1 MRKIFTFILA
11 LIAGAGTLF
20 AESGTCGANLTWDL
34 TGGVLTISGTGAMTD
49 WDNVDEVPWY
59 STKSSIQSVV
69 IENGVTS
76 IGKNAFRGCTNLT
89 SVSLPN
95 TVTSIGASA
104 FMNCSAL
111 TSINLPGSLKTIGT
125 STFLAAGLTYVHIPN
140 SVASIPFS
148 AFQNCADLHS
158 VSIGY
163 AVTSIGKY
171 AFENCSNLAIINCNA
186 AIPPTWGEDCFYDV
200 PTDITVWVWKGQKTA
215 YTAPGSPWN
224 YFDDIKESGMLMG
237 KCGAEGDST
246 NLVWDLTEDGILTI
260 SGAGK
265 MADWNSGEP
274 SWQAYNV
281 PIKTL
286 IVENGPTSIGM
297 YAFKD
302 STNLKSVTIGNAV
315 ETIESRAF
323 NGCTGLTSLTLG
335 DGLTDIRGY
344 AFMGCENLKSV
355 TLPNSLTRIREC
367 AFRASGLTAIV
378 IPNNVTH
385 IDNQAFYACSAMTS
399 LTIGNSVAN
408 IGNNA
413 FKNCSGLESITCQ
426 RITPPSCGNTCF
438 DGITNTIPVYVPNG
452 TVTDYKNDAKWSYFT
467 NIQGADLPTGIDEV
481 TVPDNGQ
488 ITNDQSPMT
497 NHQSPMTNKF
507 FRDGQLFILRDGKV
521 YTVTGQEVK

>member
-1 MRKIFTFILA
+1 MRKLFTFILA

-34 TGGVLTISGTGAMTD
+34 TDSVLTISGTGAMTD
-49 WDNVDEVPWY
+49 WDWFDKTDVPWY
-59 STKSSIQSVV
+59 SDPSIKSVV

-76 IGKNAFRGCTNLT
+76 IGSCVFCGCENLT
-89 SVSLPN
+89 SVSIPN
-95 TVTSIGASA
+95 SVTSIGEAA
-104 FMNCSAL
+104 FYYCPLL
-111 TSINLPGSLKTIGT
+111 TSINLPGSLKTIGE
-125 STFLAAGLTYVHIPN
+125 SAFQACGLTYVHIPN
-140 SVASIPFS
+140 SVTSIS
-148 AFQNCADLHS
+148 GHAFRSCVNLHS

-163 AVTSIGKY
+163 AVASIGEL
-171 AFENCSNLAIINCNA
+171 AFYGCSNLAIINCNA
-186 AIPPTWGEDCFYDV
+186 AIPPTWGDECFEDV

-224 YFDDIKESGMLMG
+224 YFDDIKESSMLMG

-399 LTIGNSVAN
+399 LTIGHSVAN
-408 IGNNA
+408 IGNSA
-413 FKNCSGLESITCQ
+413 FKNCSSLESITCQ
-426 RITPPSCGNTCF
+426 RSTPPVCGNTCF

-488 ITNDQSPMT
+488 ITN
-497 NHQSPMTNKF
+497 HQSPMTNKF
-507 FRDGQLFILRDGKV
+507 IKNGQLFIRRGDNI